1 MSDEETTPAQP
12 AQQAVQVVQMAQS
25 VTIQPMPEFRPDAKV
40 GASLATRWINW
51 QSDFEMFLTASGIT
65 DAKRKRALLLY
76 QAGPRVRE
84 IFKQLTDTGNDDD
97 YEVAKAKLKEY
108 FDPQKNRRYEV
119 YRFRQA
125 MQNPDETLDEY
136 HTRLRTMSATC
147 EFNDVEFEIE
157 QQIIIGGTSSKIRK
171 RALRDPK
178 FDLKSML
185 LEGRR
190 DEQSSYQIKE
200 IESKEPTE
208 ANTNKLDGKSTK
220 TEAKTCHY
228 CGREYP
234 HVGQCPAKGQTC
246 RTCGKT
252 NHFAR
257 VCQSKT
263 KQVTQK
269 KRRYH
274 KGRGKPIHPLQH
286 NNSDNSDE
294 DYLYAVNKDQENTAK
309 VKVKVELPL

>member
-1 MSDEETTPAQP
+1 
-12 AQQAVQVVQMAQS
+12 
-25 VTIQPMPEFRPDAKV
+25 
-40 GASLATRWINW
+40 
-51 QSDFEMFLTASGIT
+51 MFLTASGIT

-76 QAGPRVRE
+76 QAGPGVRE

-108 FDPQKNRRYEV
+108 FDPQKNRQYEV

-147 EFNDVEFEIE
+147 EFNDVE
-157 QQIIIGGTSSKIRK
+157 
-171 RALRDPK
+171 L
-178 FDLKSML
+178 
-185 LEGRR
+185 
-190 DEQSSYQIKE
+190 
-200 IESKEPTE
+200 
-208 ANTNKLDGKSTK
+208 NK
-220 TEAKTCHY
+220 
-228 CGREYP
+228 
-234 HVGQCPAKGQTC
+234 KGQTC

-309 VKVKVELPL
+309 VKVKVCGASFMMTLDTGATINVIMPCGHSGVENSGLIPSVLKYCL